1 MDIDERQISYLRQP
15 EPPRIKIPNNE
26 VLEKAANRI
35 LEMIDL
41 DPTLTTGLTM
51 AEINRHILGDI
62 LWRDGLSSLI
72 PPDKKADFLKIIIK
86 TQDSE
91 VYSRALRHLVSEDLV
106 RLSASVIRRSEQF
119 RAKISGAMR

>member
-1 MDIDERQISYLRQP
+1 MDVDDRQISFLTQP

-41 DPTLTTGLTM
+41 DPTLTNGLTM
-51 AEINRHILGDI
+51 AEINRHILGEI
-62 LWRDGLSSLI
+62 LWRDGISSLI
-72 PPDKKADFLKIIIK
+72 PSDKKADFLKIIIK